1 MRWTVRPQGQPDA
14 AGAVVRAV
22 LAMALGIS
30 VRDGVV
36 DDVRSTASILQ
47 FFVPTIA
54 LAAVVEPGDASQ

>member
-1 MRWTVRPQGQPDA
+1 
-14 AGAVVRAV
+14 
-22 LAMALGIS
+22 MALGIS

-54 LAAVVEPGDASQ
+54 LAAVVESGDASQ